1 MNYNIQLS
9 SLKLSSLKI
18 KWSKYSLFLVTQ
30 VSVWIYFFNLSFQL
44 LIGIS
49 DQYFFF
55 MEWDYV
61 LDIRDLIC

>member
-9 SLKLSSLKI
+9 SLKLSSPKI

-49 DQYFFF
+49 DQYFFLWNGIMF
-55 MEWDYV
+55 
-61 LDIRDLIC
+61 

>member
-30 VSVWIYFFNLSFQL
+30 VSVWIYFFNQSFQL

-49 DQYFFF
+49 DQYFFLWNGIMF
-55 MEWDYV
+55 
-61 LDIRDLIC
+61 